1 MPLYP
6 KAKKPDPVAN
16 GLELK
21 TGEVGEINALKD
33 VFVYAF
39 LHSNLSLSLS
49 PQIIGLNHL
58 TISIITFSLSKVND
72 FFFWFI
78 LFNSITVL
86 H

>member
-49 PQIIGLNHL
+49 SNYRTQPFDYFNYNFL
-58 TISIITFSLSKVND
+58 SL
-72 FFFWFI
+72 
-78 LFNSITVL
+78 
-86 H
+86 